1 MANLLDGKVIAMTGA
16 GRGIGRECA
25 LLAASEGARVV
36 VNDPGVNPD
45 GSGTDSGPAQQVV
58 DEIKKMGGDAV
69 ANLSDVST
77 MDGGESVIKT
87 ALDTYGKLDG
97 LINLAAILR
106 DRMIFNLT
114 EEEWDDVIRVDLK
127 GHFTTIKPA
136 AVLMRQ
142 QRYGRI
148 VNYSSVSGLQGNS
161 GQANYGAAKAGVAGL
176 TRVAARDLGRY
187 GVTVNCIAPG
197 AATRLTATVPASAR
211 EMRARSGI
219 AGAGGPATAP
229 APAAAAAPEADPMR
243 GPDMVAPMT
252 VYLLLDEA
260 WNINGRIFQVAGG
273 HVGLLQDMYPPFKNI
288 YKHGKWTLD
297 ELRMLVPQRLVNGVV
312 NPALPPDYLD
322 VPGRRSKKAAEA
334 VTT

>member
-1 MANLLDGKVIAMTGA
+1 MAGLLEGKVVAMTGA

-25 LLAASEGARVV
+25 LLAASEGARLI

-45 GSGTDSGPAQQVV
+45 GSGHDDGPAAQVV
-58 DEIKKMGGDAV
+58 EEIKKAGGQAV
-69 ANLSDVST
+69 ANFSDVSS
-77 MDGGESVIKT
+77 MDGGESIIRT
-87 ALDTYGKLDG
+87 ALDTWGRLDG

-106 DRMIFNLT
+106 DRMVFNLT
-114 EEEWDDVIRVDLK
+114 EQEWDDVIRVDLK

-148 VNYSSVSGLQGNS
+148 VNFSSVSGLQGNS

-176 TRVAARDLGRY
+176 TRVTARDLGRY

-197 AATRLTATVPASAR
+197 ASTRLTATVPQASRELRAAR
-211 EMRARSGI
+211 GI
-219 AGAGGPATAP
+219 AAAG
-229 APAAAAAPEADPMR
+229 APAAQTMANRAAEEAAGMR
-243 GPDMVAPMT
+243 GPEMVAPMT

-288 YKHGKWTLD
+288 YKHGRWTLD
-297 ELRMLVPQRLVNGVV
+297 ELRMHVPTQLMAGVV
-312 NPALPPDYLD
+312 NPAPPAEDLQ
-322 VPGRRSKKAAEA
+322 VPGRG
-334 VTT
+334 

>member
-1 MANLLDGKVIAMTGA
+1 MANLLEGRVIAMTGA

-25 LLAASEGARVV
+25 LLAASEGARII

-45 GSGTDSGPAQQVV
+45 GSGNDDGPAAQVV
-58 DEIKKMGGDAV
+58 EEIKKMGGEAV
-69 ANLSDVST
+69 ANFADVST
-77 MDGGESVIKT
+77 MDGGESIIRQ

-106 DRMIFNLT
+106 DRMVFNLT

-136 AVLMRQ
+136 AVYMRQ

-148 VNYSSVSGLQGNS
+148 INYSSVSGLQGNS

-197 AATRLTATVPASAR
+197 ASTRLTATVPQSAR
-211 EMRARSGI
+211 ELRSARGI
-219 AGAGGPATAP
+219 AGN
-229 APAAAAAPEADPMR
+229 APAAAPAANAAVEAAAAMR
-243 GPDMVAPMT
+243 GPEMVAPMT

-273 HVGLLQDMYPPFKNI
+273 NVGLLQDMYPPFRQINKL
-288 YKHGKWTLD
+288 GKWTLD
-297 ELRMLVPQRLVNGVV
+297 ELRMLVPTALMAGVP
-312 NPALPPDYLD
+312 NPAPPADDLTI
-322 VPGRRSKKAAEA
+322 PGRD
-334 VTT
+334 